1 MLPDALS
8 NVHIMIRLC
17 HQFIREIF
25 REGIKEC
32 RVRLACIFFEVVRKI
47 RGPQQ
52 HFAVCQICHA
62 DSNNWSSER
71 SLPHLQTSIRGRWI
85 NRIWWLKRI
94 NFTTGRQRHLPTL
107 IRIPMEAPSSNIGV
121 GLRGPVLNVDNST
134 SFSIFNGIVS
144 VTLIDK
150 TPIINYAGRIGVL
163 LNYVDSID
171 CKFGECVR

>member
-32 RVRLACIFFEVVRKI
+32 RLRLACIVGEVVTKI

-52 HFAVCQICHA
+52 HFAVCQIGQA

-71 SLPHLQTSIRGRWI
+71 SLSHLQTSIRGRWI

-121 GLRGPVLNVDNST
+121 GLPGPVLNVDS
-134 SFSIFNGIVS
+134 SIVHCVVS
-144 VTLIDK
+144 VALTNK
-150 TPIINYAGRIGVL
+150 API
-163 LNYVDSID
+163 VD
-171 CKFGECVR
+171 